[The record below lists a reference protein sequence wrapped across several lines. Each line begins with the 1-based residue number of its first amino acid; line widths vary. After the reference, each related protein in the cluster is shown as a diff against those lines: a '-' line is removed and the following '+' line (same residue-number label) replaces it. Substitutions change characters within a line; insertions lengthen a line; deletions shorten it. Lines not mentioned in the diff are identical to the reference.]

1 MLENED
7 EEKYEKPDVTQ
18 IVHALII
25 YGLVVFFGFCLLIGL
40 ANQKQPNQD
49 KVFLKEENNH
59 ANTLNLYTN
68 KEPGK
73 VFGLYIDFHCEAKK
87 VYRN

>member
-1 MLENED
+1 MIED

-25 YGLVVFFGFCLLIGL
+25 YVLVVFFGFCLLIGL

-49 KVFLKEENNH
+49 NARHISGTMAVPE
-59 ANTLNLYTN
+59 
-68 KEPGK
+68 
-73 VFGLYIDFHCEAKK
+73 
-87 VYRN
+87 R